1 MKLKFVCSLP
11 AMAVLVAAT
20 GLAQTSNAAPAQLPS
35 SPGSAPDP
43 PSIASGG
50 GGAKIGTININSA
63 ILYSNEG
70 QRDFQAMQK
79 NFEPKQNQLKAQ
91 NDEIDQLKKQLNTQ
105 GGTMN
110 DDAKANLQRQIEQKQ
125 KTLERGQQ
133 DFQEEVT
140 NQENEIAQR
149 ILQKMAPVVQKYAQD
164 NHFELIIDTSNQWP
178 QGPVLWQSGQIDITK
193 QVVDT
198 YNAQSGVAAPAART
212 NSPSGTRPA
221 GTGAPRTGT
230 GNAPTTK
237 PAGTSG
243 GTTQPPK

>member
-1 MKLKFVCSLP
+1 MKLKFVCSLA
-11 AMAVLVAAT
+11 AMAVLVATA
-20 GLAQTSNAAPAQLPS
+20 GIAQTSNASPAQLPS

-43 PSIASGG
+43 PPSVAAT
-50 GGAKIGTININSA
+50 GAKIGTININSA

-110 DDAKANLQRQIEQKQ
+110 EDAKANLQRQIDQKQ

-149 ILQKMAPVVQKYAQD
+149 ILQKMAPMVQKYAQE
-164 NHFELIIDTSNQWP
+164 NGFLMILDTSNQWP
-178 QGPVLWQSGQIDITK
+178 QGPVLWQSGAIDITK
-193 QVVDT
+193 QVVET
-198 YNAQSGVAAPAART
+198 YNTQSGVAAPAART
-212 NSPSGTRPA
+212 TSPSGAKPA
-221 GTGAPRTGT
+221 GTGTPRTGT
-230 GNAPTTK
+230 NTSTSR